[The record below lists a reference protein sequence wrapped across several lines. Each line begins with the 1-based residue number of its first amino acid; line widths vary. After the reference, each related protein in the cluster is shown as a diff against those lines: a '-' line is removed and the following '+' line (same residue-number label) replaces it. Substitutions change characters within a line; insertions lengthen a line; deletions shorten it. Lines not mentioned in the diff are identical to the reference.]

1 MRYNKNEIKKNDAG
15 RKVYRSR
22 ISNTIKLR
30 DSDIYVAVQT
40 GDRLDT
46 LASKYYNDSRLWW
59 IIASANNIHDAPIG
73 LEEGM
78 ILRVPTEFLEILNT
92 Y

>member
-1 MRYNKNEIKKNDAG
+1 MRYNKNEIKKTEDG
-15 RKVYRSR
+15 RRVYRTR
-22 ISNTIKLR
+22 ISKTIKLR
-30 DSDIYVAVQT
+30 DSDIYVATQS

-59 IIASANNIHDAPIG
+59 IIASANNIHNALIG

-78 ILRVPTEFLEILNT
+78 ILRIPTEFLEILNT